1 MKDQHKLEAVVKDW
15 LDEIKPVSP
24 RNPQAASRG
33 RAQFLSQAVS
43 EQALPRQKRWISIF
57 RKERYAMNVLLS
69 VLVVAGLMFGG
80 GATVSAAQGELPN
93 EPLYAV
99 KTWTEDLSL
108 RFSNNSEDKVN
119 RLMELSQIRIQ
130 EMIALA
136 ETGEIVPDQ
145 TRLRLEQHIQQALQ
159 ICTTMDDTTLERT
172 LLHIRDQL
180 QQQDRDM
187 EQLQLHTQDQ
197 TQLLTQVRTMLQERL
212 QLVDEGLL
220 NHEMFRNQVQNGFQ
234 YGQDDEL
241 TPPVQEGNGEQNGQP
256 TLTPIHG
263 PNTEPGNQNT
273 DTGGPNTDSGSPNT
287 NPGSPNPDSGN
298 NSNGSGN
305 GSGGDNSNSNG
316 SGGGGNK

>member
-1 MKDQHKLEAVVKDW
+1 MKDQHKLETVVKGW

-24 RNPQAASRG
+24 RNPQKASRG

-43 EQALPRQKRWISIF
+43 AHTLPRQKGWISIF
-57 RKERYAMNVLLS
+57 RKERYSMNVLLS
-69 VLVVAGLMFGG
+69 ILVVAGLMFGG
-80 GATVSAAQGELPN
+80 GATVSAAQDDLPN

-108 RFSNNSEDKVN
+108 QFSNSSEDKVN

-136 ETGEIVPDQ
+136 EKGELIPDQ
-145 TRLRLEQHIQQALQ
+145 VRLRLEQHIQQAFQ
-159 ICTTMDDTTLERT
+159 ISTTMDDATLEHT
-172 LLHIRDQL
+172 LLQIRDRL

-197 TQLLTQVRTMLQERL
+197 LHLLTQTRTMLQEHL

-220 NHEMFRNQVQNGFQ
+220 NYKMFRNRVQNGFQ
-234 YGQDDEL
+234 YGQDDDM
-241 TPPVQEGNGEQNGQP
+241 TPPAQEGNGEQNGQP
-256 TLTPIHG
+256 TITPNG
-263 PNTEPGNQNT
+263 PNASPGGQNT
-273 DTGGPNTDSGSPNT
+273 DSGGPSTDPGGPNTD
-287 NPGSPNPDSGN
+287 PGGPNPDSGN
-298 NSNGSGN
+298 NSNGSG
-305 GSGGDNSNSNG
+305 GSNSSGNG